1 MEPWEK
7 NGLTVIMKVLKEELH
22 QDPSS
27 LTIEKKQYSFSI
39 PTGENQP
46 PIYITRG
53 DIDDCLKASMETTSP
68 AAVEEIARKLRRETK
83 APKNRVVHARQRK
96 EGVAI

>member
-1 MEPWEK
+1 VQESEREGRMEPWEK
-7 NGLTVIMKVLKEELH
+7 KGLIVIRKVLKEELH

-46 PIYITRG
+46 SIYITRG
-53 DIDDCLKASMETTSP
+53 DIDDYLKASTETTRL
-68 AAVEEIARKLRRETK
+68 AAVEKIARKLRRGTK
-83 APKNRVVHARQRK
+83 ASK
-96 EGVAI
+96 

>member
-7 NGLTVIMKVLKEELH
+7 KGLSVIRKVLKEELH

-53 DIDDCLKASMETTSP
+53 DINDCLKESTETTRI
-68 AAVEEIARKLRRETK
+68 AAVEKIARKLRRGTK
-83 APKNRVVHARQRK
+83 APK
-96 EGVAI
+96 

>member
-1 MEPWEK
+1 VQESEREGRMEPWEK
-7 NGLTVIMKVLKEELH
+7 KGLTVLRKVLKEELH

-46 PIYITRG
+46 SIYITRG
-53 DIDDCLKASMETTSP
+53 DIDDYLKASTETTRL
-68 AAVEEIARKLRRETK
+68 AAVEKIARKLRRCTK
-83 APKNRVVHARQRK
+83 APK
-96 EGVAI
+96 

>member
-7 NGLTVIMKVLKEELH
+7 KGLTVIRNVLKEELH

-39 PTGENQP
+39 PTGEHQP
-46 PIYITRG
+46 SIYITRG
-53 DIDDCLKASMETTSP
+53 DIDDYLKASTETTRL
-68 AAVEEIARKLRRETK
+68 AAVEKIARKLRGGTK
-83 APKNRVVHARQRK
+83 ASK
-96 EGVAI
+96 